1 MGFKESLS
9 SLLTH
14 PKKKKEKRLKIFCCK
29 EIFLIHIQISTTLDE
44 NDSPEKINSSSL
56 REEKISVYKCLK
68 DTCPERLTTTQGE
81 MVQPRVM
88 KISEWEKCVGQIPEK
103 PF

>member
-9 SLLTH
+9 SLLTY
-14 PKKKKEKRLKIFCCK
+14 PKKKKKRSVLKSFVV